1 MKNFDCGYEKDI
13 LWFFLKNILE
23 TEISYFLAMI
33 RYLKMVFGRVSGEI
47 VNFEN
52 LVDLKKLKQ
61 LDETQSSAHRDFV
74 ISFKYFKKK
83 KPKFLLSA
91 KCLQINQIF

>member
-1 MKNFDCGYEKDI
+1 
-13 LWFFLKNILE
+13 
-23 TEISYFLAMI
+23 
-33 RYLKMVFGRVSGEI
+33 MVFVKVSGEI

-74 ISFKYFKKK
+74 ISFKYFKKETEISIERK
-83 KPKFLLSA
+83 MFTNQPDFLR
-91 KCLQINQIF
+91 F